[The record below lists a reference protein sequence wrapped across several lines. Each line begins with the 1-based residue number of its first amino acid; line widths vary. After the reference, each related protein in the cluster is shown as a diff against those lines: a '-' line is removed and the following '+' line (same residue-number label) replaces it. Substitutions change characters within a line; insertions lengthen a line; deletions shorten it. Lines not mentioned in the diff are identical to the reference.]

1 MTTNKPVTSKEPIAS
16 NSPATPNA
24 TWTTL
29 ASRWVYE
36 NPWIKVREDQVLSP
50 SGNPGIYGLV
60 KFRNQA
66 IAIVPI
72 DAQGYTWLVGQQRYP
87 LDQYSWEVPMGGH
100 PVGEPPLAG
109 AHKELR
115 EETGL
120 SAATMTELMRVHLSN
135 SVTDEVG
142 VAFVARQL
150 SQADTDFDA
159 TELLTIKRLPFDE
172 ALAMTLD
179 GRITDL
185 FSIAVLQR
193 LALQRS
199 EFGL

>member
-1 MTTNKPVTSKEPIAS
+1 MPTS
-16 NSPATPNA
+16 NRPAQCN
-24 TWTTL
+24 TWITL
-29 ASRWVYE
+29 SSRWVYE
-36 NPWIKVREDQVLSP
+36 NPWIRVREDQVLSP
-50 SGNPGIYGLV
+50 NGHPGIYGLV

-66 IAIVPI
+66 VAIVPL
-72 DAQGYTWLVGQQRYP
+72 DADGNTWLVGQQRYA

-120 SAATMTELMRVHLSN
+120 NATKMTELMRVHLSN
-135 SVTDEVG
+135 SVTDETG
-142 VAFVARQL
+142 IAFVAQQL
-150 SQADTDFDA
+150 TQGDTDFDA
-159 TELLTIKRLPFDE
+159 TESLAIKKLPFDE

-193 LALQRS
+193 LALQRTQ
-199 EFGL
+199 FGL